1 MAKIKT
7 YELGV
12 PSGDDLIVFTDVDD
26 NNKTKNLK
34 ISQISGSESV
44 LPKKHLYFYSDNSDT
59 TNIAQADTWYD
70 VSMTPVTLASNDGI
84 VVDEAG
90 VITYTGE
97 VPIVAKFN
105 GIVDITGGNNIDTTL
120 AFFYN
125 GAEVTPSSQ
134 TVNLTGGE
142 NSIVP
147 GVGILTLSTDDT
159 LVLRVKSA
167 STQTLT
173 LSKLNIVIHEL

>member
-12 PSGDDLIVFTDVDD
+12 PAADDLIVFTDVSDS
-26 NNKTKNLK
+26 NKTKNLK

-44 LPKKHLYFYSDNSDT
+44 LPKKHLYFYSGSNDT

-84 VVDEAG
+84 AVDEAG
-90 VITYTGE
+90 VITYTGD

-105 GIVDITGGNNIDTTL
+105 GIVDIAGGNNIDTTL

-125 GAEVTPSSQ
+125 GAEVVSSSQ

-147 GVGILTLSTDDT
+147 GVGILTLSTNDT
-159 LVLRVKSA
+159 LVLRVKSTA
-167 STQTLT
+167 IQTLT
-173 LSKLNIVIHEL
+173 LSKLNLVIHEL